1 MKQRVKRNNRK
12 KAIFGIDDLIL
23 GGIIAAVGAVASA
36 GISSASAAHRQR
48 EQNRL
53 ALLNSN
59 NENAAIAQTNEQQ
72 AINYDQNNE
81 LETMKTSK
89 LSTIDS
95 QSGGFKCGGK
105 RRMKRAGGNVTSN
118 ISKLGLY
125 I

>member
-1 MKQRVKRNNRK
+1 MKQRVKGNNRK
-12 KAIFGIDDLIL
+12 KAIFGIDDAII
-23 GGIIAAVGAVASA
+23 GGIIAAIGAIASGTIGAV
-36 GISSASAAHRQR
+36 SASNRQK

-53 ALLNSN
+53 SLLAAN
-59 NENAAIAQTNEQQ
+59 NENAATAQTNEQQ
-72 AINYDQNNE
+72 ALNYDQNNE

-105 RRMKRAGGNVTSN
+105 RRMKRAGGNVTSD

>member
-1 MKQRVKRNNRK
+1 MKQRVKRNNRR
-12 KAIFGIDDLIL
+12 KAIFGIDDAII
-23 GGIIAAVGAVASA
+23 GGIIAAIGAIASGTIGAV
-36 GISSASAAHRQR
+36 SASNRQK

-53 ALLNSN
+53 SLLAAN
-59 NENAAIAQTNEQQ
+59 NENAATAQANEQQ
-72 AINYDQNNE
+72 ALNYDQNNE

-95 QSGGFKCGGK
+95 QPGGLKCGGK